1 MAAARSASPISFTS
15 ADAIIGNSG
24 SLMDENALANA
35 VASGYVRA
43 MMANQG
49 NQQQPIFNIVV
60 KTENDEVLARAVER
74 GNAKRNMRF
83 GSTRRAIE

>member
-1 MAAARSASPISFTS
+1 MGMI
-15 ADAIIGNSG
+15 ADAIIGNSNG
-24 SLMDENALANA
+24 GMMDENALANA

-60 KTENDEVLARAVER
+60 KTENDEVLARAVTR
-74 GNAKRNMRF
+74 GQQSIDYRNNPTPRYNY
-83 GSTRRAIE
+83 